1 VFTRDSSH
9 RLAFSPIVLQIFDNE
24 TSTEARQ
31 VGASAEICPVE
42 LMAKWIYNEK
52 FLSGALP
59 FTTVE
64 DDDLERSTP
73 EQKNAA
79 HDDHRLRGLEN
90 STTTFQAAVR
100 QLALTNLIDGPARPL
115 IGTPSITT
123 RSSRLA
129 LNEIR
134 TTEPGESA

>member
-1 VFTRDSSH
+1 
-9 RLAFSPIVLQIFDNE
+9 
-24 TSTEARQ
+24 
-31 VGASAEICPVE
+31 
-42 LMAKWIYNEK
+42 MAKWIYNEK

-73 EQKNAA
+73 EQKKAA